1 METNEQVKAAL
12 LQEAEAEIIRLL
24 KQVEGLKEGDLRGV
38 EHEVLSSM
46 FALGRRVL
54 ERVIQE
60 QVKTKEEPSRRQGS
74 CGHEQR
80 LVGIRPKQILTLLGP
95 ITIQRAYYHCMVDES
110 EARQEEPSTCTRG
123 EAPADARWGIGHR
136 RTSAGVQ
143 DQVSY
148 LCALLPLE
156 EAAAVFSRLY
166 PLQMSARQA
175 LFLMQPVG
183 VALAEREQQQV
194 NTIWEQAAHKH
205 TLLPSSAA
213 QSAEVIER
221 LYIELDGVFARLRR
235 GSVPMEEHEQ
245 QHEGDVYREIKAGAV
260 FQAKPG
266 RERSELVEG
275 VFIDEPVEASLRYTA
290 QRTALG
296 DFGRHL
302 YALAVEQDLSQ
313 AKQVVVLGDGAP
325 WLWRLAEEHFPKAVQ
340 IVDLYHAKEHVWEVA
355 AAVFGRST
363 PEGVA
368 WAKRACDWLVH
379 SQIETLVKAIAALPA
394 VSPPPGQSKSM
405 PEQAI
410 GYFTTN
416 AHRMQYPLFRAQGMH
431 IGSGIAEA
439 TCKTVVGTRAKRAGM
454 RWTPQG
460 LDALLPLRTSVL
472 NGSYD
477 VFWQERAHALV

>member
-1 METNEQVKAAL
+1 METNEQMKTAL
-12 LQEAEAEIIRLL
+12 LQEAEAEITKLL
-24 KQVEGLKEGDLRGV
+24 RQVEGLREGDLKGV

-60 QVKTKEEPSRRQGS
+60 QVKTKEEPGRRQGS

-80 LVGIRPKQILTLLGP
+80 LVGIRPKQVLTLLGP
-95 ITIQRAYYHCMVDES
+95 ITIQRAYYRCQVDKR

-156 EAAAVFSRLY
+156 EAAAAFSRFS

-183 VALAEREQQQV
+183 EALAECEQQQV

-205 TLLPSSAA
+205 TAFPSHPES
-213 QSAEVIER
+213 QAEPIER

-245 QHEGDVYREIKAGAV
+245 QREGDVYREIKAGAV

-275 VFIDEPVEASLRYTA
+275 VFIDEPMEASLRYTA
-290 QRTALG
+290 HRTALG

-302 YALAVEQDLSQ
+302 YALAVSQGLLQ

-325 WLWRLAEEHFPKAVQ
+325 WLWRLAEEHFPEAVQ

-355 AAVFGRST
+355 AAAFGRST
-363 PEGVA
+363 PAGVA

-379 SQIETLVKAIAALPA
+379 GQIETLLTAIAALPP
-394 VSPPPGQSKSM
+394 VTPPPGQSKSV

-416 AHRMQYPLFRAQGMH
+416 AKRMQYPTFRAQGMH

-439 TCKTVVGTRAKRAGM
+439 ACKTIVSTRAKRAGM

-477 VFWQERAHALV
+477 AFWQQRSHALV